1 MIRET
6 PPIRKRD
13 KMCEHGCIGWL
24 WKVEPYHVPHFLPS
38 RNLPTK
44 TVQITTP
51 HPPLS
56 LDDVKVKRWPGDID
70 SSPYVAERPQWM
82 GDGNNVGD
90 ARGTGRRVGYRRGE
104 SSVLLVVETSAELG
118 WEAEN
123 GGSVWQGDWESQQAL
138 E

>member
-13 KMCEHGCIGWL
+13 KMCEYGCIGWL
-24 WKVEPYHVPHFLPS
+24 WNVEPYHVPHFLQS

-44 TVQITTP
+44 TVQISTP

-90 ARGTGRRVGYRRGE
+90 ACGTGCRVG
-104 SSVLLVVETSAELG
+104 
-118 WEAEN
+118 
-123 GGSVWQGDWESQQAL
+123 
-138 E
+138 